1 MKEDLKK
8 TKAAIL
14 FSDIVG
20 YTALMGDNQDLAFE
34 LVNKNL
40 KIHQD
45 ILAKNNGK
53 LIKELGDGILCSFTD
68 SHDAVAAAY
77 ELQKHYFNSKELN
90 LRIGIH
96 YGEVILDRNDVFGD
110 AVNIASRLQTLGLP
124 GSVLFSKKI
133 QEGIGE
139 PSIFKLVSKG
149 LFKLKNVK
157 EPIEIYALANEG
169 LKIPKRGEML
179 KLLESRLKKFM
190 VAAVIFLAVSLI
202 GFLIYHNSYIKQFT
216 ETEIKSIAVLPFS
229 QVNEGDD
236 DIRFSDGLTLDL
248 ISHLSPISTLRIIS
262 KSSSETYKDSNE
274 SLDLIAENLQVQ
286 FLLYGDLENS
296 KDSIFVHA
304 ELYDSHIKEII
315 WQGFLK
321 SEREN
326 FFQIYTQILKNVVSE
341 IGLKLTPEETI
352 QLEKLY
358 TKNISAFDYYL
369 LGREYFYKY
378 NIHLNQF

>member
-8 TKAAIL
+8 TKTAIL

-20 YTALMGDNQDLAFE
+20 YTALMGEDQDLAFE
-34 LVNKNL
+34 LVNNNL
-40 KIHQD
+40 KVHQE
-45 ILAKNNGK
+45 ILAKYNGK

-68 SHDAVAAAY
+68 SHDAVVAAY
-77 ELQKHYFNSKELN
+77 ELQKHYIKTKELS

-133 QEGIGE
+133 QESIGE
-139 PSIFKLVSKG
+139 SATFKVVSKG

-157 EPIEIYALANEG
+157 DPLEIFALANEG

-179 KLLESRLKKFM
+179 KLLESRMRKFM
-190 VAAVIFLAVSLI
+190 VGAVIFLTICLT
-202 GFLIYHNSYIKQFT
+202 GFLIYHNIYIKQFT
-216 ETEIKSIAVLPFS
+216 EIEIKSIAVLPFS
-229 QVNEGDD
+229 QINEGDEN
-236 DIRFSDGLTLDL
+236 IRISDGLTLDL
-248 ISHLSPISTLRIIS
+248 ISHLSPISSLRIIS
-262 KSSSETYKDSNE
+262 KSSSDTYRESDE
-274 SLDLIAENLQVQ
+274 SLELIAENLQVQ
-286 FLLYGDLENS
+286 YLLHGHLKNS

-304 ELYDSHIKEII
+304 ELYDSYNKETI

-321 SEREN
+321 SERAN
-326 FFQIYTQILKNVVSE
+326 FYQIYSQLLKNVVSE